1 MIYENP
7 PGKATKTA
15 DEAPLIEK
23 SLGGALFFCSK
34 TGNSPQIRYGK
45 YSTVNKMSRFV
56 AKMWKSMDFGVDF
69 APYRGYNEI
78 TVKGNTKTVTQNGA
92 RIKQNATVQ
101 SE

>member
-45 YSTVNKMSRFV
+45 YSIVNKMSRFV
-56 AKMWKSMDFGVDF
+56 AKMWKSMDFGVDI
-69 APYRGYNEI
+69 APNRGYNEI
-78 TVKGNTKTVTQNGA
+78 TVKENKAKLPRTGQG
-92 RIKQNATVQ
+92 
-101 SE
+101 